1 LAGGYSTAPMRILH
15 VITAFPRSA
24 DDVIVPWLV
33 ELLKHL
39 RAAGHDVDVL
49 TSAYKGGGN
58 REFAGIPVHR
68 FRYFPARWEDLTH
81 EEAAPD
87 RMRRSLRYRIMPAFY
102 VVCGVW
108 AAWRLG
114 RRQRYDVVH
123 VHWPVPHALFGWAV
137 RRACG
142 ARMVTSWYGAELR
155 WVKGSLP
162 WLRPFVRWALATSD
176 QVVAISSYTAHE
188 IGELSNVQPR
198 VIPYTIGFAEGG
210 GGAGV
215 VRGVPPDGFVA
226 LFVGR
231 LVERKGVR
239 YLIDALQR
247 ISPDR
252 RARLV
257 IIGDGPERQRLEEQV
272 RRSGLEG
279 RVEVR
284 GRVSAHELRQAYAN
298 ASVFV
303 LPAIVDTRGDT
314 EGLGV
319 VLLEAMSYRV
329 PVIASNLGG
338 ITDIVRD
345 GETGLLV
352 PPADVAALGAA
363 LERLAADAGLAKR
376 LSEAGHRMVGERF
389 SWPAILA
396 RWQACYAAALDAPA
410 RVTDARGGR

>member
-1 LAGGYSTAPMRILH
+1 MRILH
-15 VITAFPRSA
+15 VVTAFPRST

-33 ELLKHL
+33 ELLKRL
-39 RAAGHDVDVL
+39 RAAGHDAQVF

-58 REFAGIPVHR
+58 TAFAGIPVHR
-68 FRYFPARWEDLTH
+68 FRYFPGRWEDLTH
-81 EEAAPD
+81 EEATPD
-87 RMRRSLRYRIMPAFY
+87 RLRRSLWYRLLPAFY
-102 VVCGVW
+102 VVCGLW

-137 RRACG
+137 QRACG

-162 WLRPFVRWALATSD
+162 WLRPFVRWALAASD
-176 QVVAISSYTAHE
+176 QVVAISSHTARAIAE
-188 IGELSNVQPR
+188 FSNIPPR
-198 VIPYTIGFAEGG
+198 VIPYTIGFAEAKSDAA
-210 GGAGV
+210 GGAS
-215 VRGVPPDGFVA
+215 RDGFGV

-239 YLIDALQR
+239 YLIDAVQR
-247 ISPDR
+247 MAPER

-257 IIGDGPERQRLEEQV
+257 IIGDGPERKRLEDQV
-272 RRSGLEG
+272 RRAGLEG

-284 GRVSAHELRQAYAN
+284 GRVSDRELRQAYADSN
-298 ASVFV
+298 VFV

-319 VLLEAMSYRV
+319 VLLEAMVYRI
-329 PVIASNLGG
+329 PVVASDLGG
-338 ITDIVRD
+338 ITDIVTH

-352 PPADVAALGAA
+352 PPADAAALGAA
-363 LERLAADAGLAKR
+363 LERLAADPALAQR
-376 LSEAGHRMVGERF
+376 LGDAGHQMLGGRF
-389 SWPAILA
+389 SWPAIVA
-396 RWQACYAAALDAPA
+396 QWEACYAAALS
-410 RVTDARGGR
+410 DARAEK

>member
-1 LAGGYSTAPMRILH
+1 MRILH
-15 VITAFPRSA
+15 VLTAFPRST

-39 RAAGHDVDVL
+39 RAAGHEVEVL

-81 EEAAPD
+81 DEAAPD
-87 RMRRSLRYRIMPAFY
+87 RMRHSWRYRVMPVFY
-102 VVCGVW
+102 VVCGAW

-123 VHWPVPHALFGWAV
+123 VHWPVPHALFGWLI

-142 ARMVTSWYGAELR
+142 ARLVTSWYGAELR
-155 WVKGSLP
+155 LVKGPLP
-162 WLRPFVRWALATSD
+162 WLRPFVRWALGTSD
-176 QVVAISSYTAHE
+176 QVVAISSHTARE
-188 IGELSNVQPR
+188 IAAVSDIRPR
-198 VIPYTIGFAEGG
+198 VIPYTIGFT
-210 GGAGV
+210 GAGAA
-215 VRGVPPDGFVA
+215 VRRAPRDGLGV

-239 YLIDALQR
+239 YLIEAVQR
-247 ISPDR
+247 LSAAR

-257 IIGDGPERQRLEEQV
+257 IIGDGPERQRLGEQAQ
-272 RRSGLEG
+272 RSGIEG
-279 RVEVR
+279 QVELR
-284 GRVSAHELRQAYAN
+284 GRVSDRDLRQAYAD

-329 PVIASNLGG
+329 PVVASDLGG
-338 ITDIVRD
+338 ITDIVTAE
-345 GETGLLV
+345 ETGLLV
-352 PPADVAALGAA
+352 PPADAAALTAA
-363 LERLAADAGLAKR
+363 LERLAADPMLAERLGDAGYR
-376 LSEAGHRMVGERF
+376 VVQDRF
-389 SWPAILA
+389 SWPAILGQ
-396 RWQACYAAALDAPA
+396 WETCYAAALQGVRSLSGAPA
-410 RVTDARGGR
+410 GK

>member
-1 LAGGYSTAPMRILH
+1 MRILH
-15 VITAFPRSA
+15 VITAFPRST

-39 RAAGHDVDVL
+39 RAAGHDVEVF

-87 RMRRSLRYRIMPAFY
+87 RLRRLWRYRIMPPFY
-102 VVCGVW
+102 ALCGIW

-114 RRQRYDVVH
+114 RTHRYDVVH

-137 RRACG
+137 QRACG
-142 ARMVTSWYGAELR
+142 ARIVTSWYGAELR
-155 WVKGSLP
+155 WVTGSLP
-162 WLRPFVRWALATSD
+162 WLRPFVRWALARSD
-176 QVVAISSYTAHE
+176 QVVAISTHTARE
-188 IGELSNVQPR
+188 IAAISHVPPR
-198 VIPYTIGFAEGG
+198 VIPYTLGFPEAKTDPVGI
-210 GGAGV
+210 AP
-215 VRGVPPDGFVA
+215 RDGFRV

-231 LVERKGVR
+231 LVERKGVP
-239 YLIDALQR
+239 YLIDAVQR
-247 ISPDR
+247 LAPER

-257 IIGDGPERQRLEEQV
+257 ILGDGPERQRLREQV
-272 RRSGLEG
+272 RRAGLEG

-284 GRVSAHELRQAYAN
+284 GRVSDRELRQAYAD

-303 LPAIVDTRGDT
+303 LPAIVDPRGDT

-329 PVIASNLGG
+329 PVVASDLGG
-338 ITDIVRD
+338 ITDIVTD

-352 PPADVAALGAA
+352 RPADAAALAAA
-363 LERLAADAGLAKR
+363 LERLAADPELAKR
-376 LSEAGHRMVGERF
+376 LGDAGYRILSERF

-396 RWQACYAAALDAPA
+396 QWEACYAAALH
-410 RVTDARGGR
+410 GGRSITAARAER

>member
-1 LAGGYSTAPMRILH
+1 MRILH
-15 VITAFPRSA
+15 VLTAFPRST

-39 RAAGHDVDVL
+39 RAAGHDVEVL

-58 REFAGIPVHR
+58 REFAGILVHR

-81 EEAAPD
+81 EEATPD
-87 RMRRSLRYRIMPAFY
+87 RMRRSLRYRVMPAFY

-137 RRACG
+137 RRASG

-155 WVKGSLP
+155 WAKGSLP
-162 WLRPFVRWALATSD
+162 WLRPFARWALAASD
-176 QVVAISSYTAHE
+176 QVVAISSYTARA
-188 IGELSNVQPR
+188 IAELSDVHPR
-198 VIPYTIGFAEGG
+198 VIPYTLGFAETR
-210 GGAGV
+210 V
-215 VRGVPPDGFVA
+215 GVPRVTPRDGFVV

-239 YLIDALQR
+239 YLIDAVQR
-247 ISPDR
+247 LSSDR

-257 IIGDGPERQRLEEQV
+257 IIGDGPDRQRLKEQV
-272 RRSGLEG
+272 RRGGLEG

-284 GRVSAHELRQAYAN
+284 GRVSDRELRQAYAD

-319 VLLEAMSYRV
+319 VLLEAMSYGV
-329 PVIASNLGG
+329 PVVASDLGG
-338 ITDIVRD
+338 ITDIVTD
-345 GETGLLV
+345 GQTGLLV
-352 PPADVAALGAA
+352 SPADVAALAA
-363 LERLAADAGLAKR
+363 TLERLAADTALAER
-376 LSEAGHRMVGERF
+376 LGEAGHRVVQERF

-396 RWQACYAAALDAPA
+396 QWEACYAAALRAAPSASGA
-410 RVTDARGGR
+410 RAGR

>member
-1 LAGGYSTAPMRILH
+1 MRILH
-15 VITAFPRSA
+15 VLTAFPRST

-39 RAAGHDVDVL
+39 RAAGHDVEVL

-81 EEAAPD
+81 DEAAPD
-87 RMRRSLRYRIMPAFY
+87 RMRHSWRYRIMPAFY
-102 VVCGVW
+102 VACGAW

-114 RRQRYDVVH
+114 RRQHYDVVH
-123 VHWPVPHALFGWAV
+123 VHWPVPNALFGWLI

-142 ARMVTSWYGAELR
+142 ARLVTSWYGAELR
-155 WVKGSLP
+155 LVKGSLP
-162 WLRPFVRWALATSD
+162 WLRPFLRWALGTSD
-176 QVVAISSYTAHE
+176 QVVAISSHTARE
-188 IGELSNVQPR
+188 VAEVSAVRPR
-198 VIPYTIGFAEGG
+198 VIPYTIGFAA
-210 GGAGV
+210 AGDAV
-215 VRGVPPDGFVA
+215 ARTAPRDGLGV

-239 YLIDALQR
+239 YLIEAVQR
-247 ISPDR
+247 LAPHR

-257 IIGDGPERQRLEEQV
+257 IIGDGPERERLAEQV
-272 RRSGLEG
+272 RRGGLEG
-279 RVEVR
+279 RVELR
-284 GRVSAHELRQAYAN
+284 GRVSDRELRQAYAD
-298 ASVFV
+298 ASVLV

-329 PVIASNLGG
+329 PVVASDLGG
-338 ITDIVRD
+338 ITDIVT
-345 GETGLLV
+345 GEENGLLV
-352 PPADVAALGAA
+352 PPADAAALAAA
-363 LERLAADAGLAKR
+363 LERLAADAALAGR
-376 LSEAGHRMVGERF
+376 LGNAGYRVVQERF

-396 RWQACYAAALDAPA
+396 QWETCYAAAVS
-410 RVTDARGGR
+410 RKMN